1 MNNIYDNLESVSF
14 LVNNEEIYTINISDI
29 K

>member
-1 MNNIYDNLESVSF
+1 MNNVYDNLESVSF
-14 LVNNEEIYTINISDI
+14 LVNNEEIYTININDI